1 MKTLPVFLSVL
12 ALTIGAI
19 LSPAQVIQTTANVGA
34 PNIFTAVN
42 TFNAGL
48 VSSGITLSG
57 LSGTTCIEQVNGALT
72 STGSSCAGGGG
83 TVTTTGSPAS
93 TQVAI
98 MSGTTSITS
107 YPGLVYLNNSPINAL
122 LDLGTNALSGEFCI
136 ASVTAGGQTCLAFDT
151 ALRPNA
157 IIVPVVNTSINQTVA
172 VSASS
177 PIVLNTSTGNLTCP
191 TCQTSSSSGLP
202 QPETAK
208 YVLWTVGP
216 SGVIVVGDGSSTFTT
231 TGSPTNTRNAP
242 TSTSGASFTSSQTGA
257 FGAQGP
263 VYVLS
268 SPATWIYQGRTIN
281 FDSTGL
287 VSSSGSAASAIVF
300 VGISDDINNTGGALP
315 STYNSIGFQA
325 TKTVS
330 GTWGDWQL
338 LCSNLSTN
346 GLTDTG
352 VAVVEGTRYKLAFT
366 FNGSTT
372 VTATVNGANAT
383 TCTTNLPAGP
393 MGLFWGFYKG
403 ATGGSTT
410 AASTFEYMYADT
422 ATP

>member
-1 MKTLPVFLSVL
+1 MKRQLFLLLS
-12 ALTIGAI
+12 I
-19 LSPAQVIQTTANVGA
+19 LLIVGLIVSSAQVIQTTANLGA
-34 PNIFTAVN
+34 TNIFTAVN

-48 VSSGITLSG
+48 VSSGITLTG

-107 YPGLVYLNNSPINAL
+107 YPGFVYLNNSPFNAL
-122 LDLGTNALSGEFCI
+122 LDLGTTALSGEFCI
-136 ASVTAGGQTCLAFDT
+136 ASVTADGQTCLAFDT

-208 YVLWTVGP
+208 SVIWTVG
-216 SGVIVVGDGSSTFTT
+216 SGVIVTGDGPSTFTT

-300 VGISDDINNTGGALP
+300 VGISDDVNNTGGALP

-325 TKTVS
+325 TKTIS